1 MDELRSLKGSK
12 KISNYCNPF
21 FPNLITIERLVELG
35 YNHRYLAK
43 GNRASKT
50 KRLLILRKY
59 TCKVFSYTKYDFGS
73 VEVYLC
79 IFVREHLSI
88 DNCIVSENWDHE

>member
-1 MDELRSLKGSK
+1 MLIAALAMNSAVDELRSLKGSK
-12 KISNYCNPF
+12 KISNYCINPF

-50 KRLLILRKY
+50 KRLLISRKY
-59 TCKVFSYTKYDFGS
+59 TCKVFYKIFGFLFQHGHFQTQWKN
-73 VEVYLC
+73 VEV
-79 IFVREHLSI
+79 
-88 DNCIVSENWDHE
+88 

>member
-1 MDELRSLKGSK
+1 MLIAAAMNVDELRSLKGSK

-43 GNRASKT
+43 GNKA
-50 KRLLILRKY
+50 
-59 TCKVFSYTKYDFGS
+59 
-73 VEVYLC
+73 
-79 IFVREHLSI
+79 
-88 DNCIVSENWDHE
+88 

>member
-1 MDELRSLKGSK
+1 MLIAAAMNVDELRSLKGSK

-50 KRLLILRKY
+50 KRLLISRKY
-59 TCKVFSYTKYDFGS
+59 TCKVFYKIFGFLFHQKNETFL
-73 VEVYLC
+73 V
-79 IFVREHLSI
+79 IFKH
-88 DNCIVSENWDHE
+88 DGKM